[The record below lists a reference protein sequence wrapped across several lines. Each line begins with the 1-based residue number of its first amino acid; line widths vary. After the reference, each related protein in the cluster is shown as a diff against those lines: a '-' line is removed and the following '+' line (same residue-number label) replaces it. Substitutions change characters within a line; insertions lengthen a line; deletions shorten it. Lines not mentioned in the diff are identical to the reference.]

1 MGSHTPIKPFLGPEE
16 DNLPSTPRP
25 PKHALIQDV
34 LSSIK
39 DETEVHDAPIST
51 SLLGRSFNK
60 NGFDPD
66 EAHRAQ
72 RRRVIRD
79 SNPFVDNLRS
89 HSKDSL
95 PSPTPVI
102 SDVILPPID
111 ETRCDH
117 GLSPTANGDGQSLHL
132 PSLPFDFD
140 PNGLGRSMLPPD
152 GCHKEPDVMIEGSP
166 DDCSLQPPHE
176 AEVPQG
182 TKCEF
187 ASPCRMQPSPD
198 GMHYRKV
205 ISHIFGRNKATT
217 KLFPCWVWTHYCRKH
232 YQRARYRA
240 DQWPFTQCEL
250 LLESLGRMESWGGV
264 RSFQLVLRRR
274 EQLRLANAD
283 TVGQA
288 PGNVDR
294 LATGRKHPTAITSPV
309 PDWLHRCTNREMN
322 FADIRQLVLRARTWM
337 TQLREKEKARQA
349 EASGFGHD
357 GSGEQRPVRQQP
369 SRVRFP
375 DVEILP
381 VFERW
386 VVDEA
391 LRQRNN
397 RGHADQDHDAR
408 NGHNHGGEDDDEE
421 VADDEDDAPAP
432 APALATTREIGRTGT
447 NSGRSASQRRRSER
461 NFTNQV
467 SGRNGSHVAKHGA
480 VKKPK
485 KLTKKQ

>member
-1 MGSHTPIKPFLGPEE
+1 MGSHTPLKRLLGPEE
-16 DNLPSTPRP
+16 DDLPSTPRP
-25 PKHALIQDV
+25 PKRVLIQDA
-34 LSSIK
+34 LSIEY
-39 DETEVHDAPIST
+39 ETDVHDAYLSSP
-51 SLLGRSFNK
+51 LKGRLFQNNVLDSN
-60 NGFDPD
+60 
-66 EAHRAQ
+66 EARPAE
-72 RRRVIRD
+72 RRRVIRESD
-79 SNPFVDNLRS
+79 PFLHSPRS
-89 HSKDSL
+89 HSS
-95 PSPTPVI
+95 SIFSSSTPVVP
-102 SDVILPPID
+102 DVILPPID
-111 ETRCDH
+111 ESRCDH
-117 GLSPTANGDGQSLHL
+117 GLSPKANGHRQSLRL

-152 GCHKEPDVMIEGSP
+152 SPQEDTDAVTEGGTHSS
-166 DDCSLQPPHE
+166 SLQPPHE
-176 AEVPQG
+176 ADVPQG

-187 ASPCRMQPSPD
+187 TNPCRMQPSPD

-217 KLFPCWVWTHYCRKH
+217 KLFPSWVWTHYCRKH

-274 EQLRLANAD
+274 EQLRLTNANAG
-283 TVGQA
+283 GQA
-288 PGNVDR
+288 PETVDR
-294 LATGRKHPTAITSPV
+294 LPTGRKHPTAITSPV

-322 FADIRQLVLRARTWM
+322 FADIRQVVLRARAWM
-337 TQLREKEKARQA
+337 AQLREKEKAQQA
-349 EASGFGHD
+349 EASGFGQD
-357 GSGEQRPVRQQP
+357 GPGEKTPVRQQP

-397 RGHADQDHDAR
+397 RSHADQDDDAR
-408 NGHNHGGEDDDEE
+408 NGHDNSGEDNEDVIGGEDD
-421 VADDEDDAPAP
+421 ALAPAP
-432 APALATTREIGRTGT
+432 APAREIGRTGM

-467 SGRNGSHVAKHGA
+467 SGRSGRNGSRVDKHGA
-480 VKKPK
+480 VKKPNDIK
-485 KLTKKQ
+485 KKK